1 MSVRGCRGDYSD
13 GVAFVATPVERSDPM
28 AYSRHSAEC
37 PDVAPDVAHRMV
49 RYGIIRVPVDYF
61 HLRESLRRSRRT
73 FWHEAVQPIRRDW
86 CWDFEVPLSLSQ
98 QT

>member
-1 MSVRGCRGDYSD
+1 
-13 GVAFVATPVERSDPM
+13 VAFVATPVERSDPM

-61 HLRESLRRSRRT
+61 HLGEFRYSNLEDAIAEARRQQPVDNGREAAGR
-73 FWHEAVQPIRRDW
+73 P
-86 CWDFEVPLSLSQ
+86 
-98 QT
+98 